1 MPTVAPRLLL
11 IAPAVVAFLFTTLL
25 VGLLAPGSLAW
36 IIGLALGLAAALVVM
51 WALERRAPEV
61 ALRSLGA
68 TPIPEGAEPRLESL
82 VESICASHGIS
93 EPRLYLVESRAPD
106 AAVAGNA
113 GDTRLVVTTGALRQL
128 DRLELEAVVA
138 RELVQFGSGI
148 HAATVLAAVAPLYG
162 PFAGRVRERVL
173 DDRRLARVD
182 IDGVQLTR
190 YPPALAAAFEK
201 AAASDGV
208 PDTPASRHLWM
219 VGPRPTGTDT
229 TGREGVA
236 GAVQPALG
244 ERIDTLREL

>member
-11 IAPAVVAFLFTTLL
+11 IAPAVLAFLFTTLL
-25 VGLLAPGSLAW
+25 VGMLASGSLGW
-36 IIGLALGLAAALVVM
+36 IIGLVIGLAAAF
-51 WALERRAPEV
+51 ALTVYLDRSAPEA

-68 TPIPEGAEPRLESL
+68 SPLPEGSEPRLESL
-82 VESICASHGIS
+82 VESVCASHGIS
-93 EPRLYLVESRAPD
+93 EPKLYVVESRAPD

-138 RELVQFGSGI
+138 RQLVQFGSGI

-162 PFAGRVRERVL
+162 PFAERVRGSVL

-190 YPPALAAAFEK
+190 YPPALAAVSEK

-208 PDTPASRHLWM
+208 PDRPASRHLWL
-219 VGPRPTGTDT
+219 VGPN
-229 TGREGVA
+229 GVS

>member
-11 IAPAVVAFLFTTLL
+11 VAPALVAFLFTALL

-36 IIGLALGLAAALVVM
+36 IIGLVIGLAAAFAAMVF
-51 WALERRAPEV
+51 LERRAPEA

-68 TPIPEGAEPRLESL
+68 KPIEPGTEPRLESL
-82 VESICASHGIS
+82 VESVCASHGIS
-93 EPRLYLVESRAPD
+93 EPRLYLVESRSPD
-106 AAVAGNA
+106 AAVAGNS
-113 GDTRLVVTTGALRQL
+113 GDTRLVITTGALRQL

-162 PFAGRVRERVL
+162 PFAARVRERVL

-208 PDTPASRHLWM
+208 PDRPASRHLWL
-219 VGPRPTGTDT
+219 VGPR
-229 TGREGVA
+229 GVA
-236 GAVQPALG
+236 DAIQPALG

>member
-11 IAPAVVAFLFTTLL
+11 VAPAIVAFLFTTLL

-36 IIGLALGLAAALVVM
+36 IIGLAVGLLIAVAVM
-51 WALERRAPEV
+51 VFLERRAPEV

-68 TPIPEGAEPRLESL
+68 QPLAEGIEPRLESL

-106 AAVAGNA
+106 AAVVGNS
-113 GDTRLVVTTGALRQL
+113 GDTRLIVTTGALRQL

-148 HAATVLAAVAPLYG
+148 HAATVLTAVAPLYG
-162 PFAGRVRERVL
+162 PFAERVRNKVL

-182 IDGVQLTR
+182 IEGVQLTR
-190 YPPALAAAFEK
+190 YPPALAAVFEK

-208 PDTPASRHLWM
+208 PDRPASRHLWL
-219 VGPRPTGTDT
+219 VGPQGI
-229 TGREGVA
+229 A

-244 ERIDTLREL
+244 ERIETLREL

>member
-11 IAPAVVAFLFTTLL
+11 IAPAVLAFLFTTLL
-25 VGLLAPGSLAW
+25 VGIVASGSLGW
-36 IIGLALGLAAALVVM
+36 IIGLVIGLAAAF
-51 WALERRAPEV
+51 ALTVYLDRSAPEA

-68 TPIPEGAEPRLESL
+68 SPLPEGSEPRLESL
-82 VESICASHGIS
+82 VESVCASHGIS
-93 EPRLYLVESRAPD
+93 EPKLYVVESRAPD

-138 RELVQFGSGI
+138 RQLVQFGSGI

-162 PFAGRVRERVL
+162 PFAERVRGSVL

-190 YPPALAAAFEK
+190 YPPALAAVFEK

-208 PDTPASRHLWM
+208 PDRPASRHLWL
-219 VGPRPTGTDT
+219 VGPN
-229 TGREGVA
+229 GVS

>member
-11 IAPAVVAFLFTTLL
+11 IAPAVLAFLFTTLL
-25 VGLLAPGSLAW
+25 VGMLASGSLGW
-36 IIGLALGLAAALVVM
+36 IIGLVIGLAAAF
-51 WALERRAPEV
+51 ALTVYLDRSAPEA

-68 TPIPEGAEPRLESL
+68 SPLPEGSEPRLESL
-82 VESICASHGIS
+82 VESVCASHGIS
-93 EPRLYLVESRAPD
+93 EPKLYVVESRAPD

-138 RELVQFGSGI
+138 RQLVQFGSGI

-162 PFAGRVRERVL
+162 PFAERVRGSVL

-190 YPPALAAAFEK
+190 YPPALAAVFEK

-208 PDTPASRHLWM
+208 PDRPASRHLWL
-219 VGPRPTGTDT
+219 VGPN
-229 TGREGVA
+229 GVS